1 MADLKQCFI
10 DAGYLDASTY
20 LQSGNV
26 LFSHDGVTSAELEA
40 VLEKRFGFPI
50 PVILRSK
57 AELDEILRVAPFD
70 PGDDDHSHQFIALL
84 KEPFEGDLPPDPP
97 KGGCA
102 YLGKTE
108 REIFSRWWQV
118 NGKYEVPSTPKS
130 LKHATTRNRRVL
142 QAIAEML

>member
-1 MADLKQCFI
+1 MAELKQCFVE
-10 DAGYLDASTY
+10 AGYNDATTY

-26 LFSHDGVTSAELEA
+26 LFSHEGVTAVQLEGI
-40 VLEKRFGFPI
+40 LEKRFGFSI

-57 AELDEILRVAPFD
+57 SELEEILRVAPFD
-70 PGDDDHSHQFIALL
+70 PADEDHSHQFIAMFG
-84 KEPFEGDLPPDPP
+84 EPFEGELPPDPP

-108 REIFSRWWQV
+108 REVFSRWWLV
-118 NGKYEVPSTPKS
+118 NGKYELPATPKS
-130 LKHATTRNRRVL
+130 LKSATTRNRRVI